1 DGRQRSVSIAGPGRH
16 ARPRRSGPQH
26 SRAGH
31 LCGRESYGAR
41 DRHDRRRDA
50 RLVEPDLFLP
60 PDQRPLRRALT
71 IAAIVVSL
79 AAVGCAGDPPPRS
92 GPPTAAPPALE
103 ANVRN
108 LGSGVVNLSLDPGRP
123 TDLDPIQLATSLG
136 ITPPS
141 CADFVMSFTWQVQ
154 TAAASDA
161 P

>member
-1 DGRQRSVSIAGPGRH
+1 
-16 ARPRRSGPQH
+16 
-26 SRAGH
+26 
-31 LCGRESYGAR
+31 
-41 DRHDRRRDA
+41 
-50 RLVEPDLFLP
+50 
-60 PDQRPLRRALT
+60 LRRALT

-92 GPPTAAPPALE
+92 GPPTAAPPVLE
-103 ANVRN
+103 GNARS

-136 ITPPS
+136 ITPPA

-161 P
+161 PIGFTGQRQGGSFPVGTAGPSGSGAIGCALLEAVNQGQAPVTVQLRFTIASARH